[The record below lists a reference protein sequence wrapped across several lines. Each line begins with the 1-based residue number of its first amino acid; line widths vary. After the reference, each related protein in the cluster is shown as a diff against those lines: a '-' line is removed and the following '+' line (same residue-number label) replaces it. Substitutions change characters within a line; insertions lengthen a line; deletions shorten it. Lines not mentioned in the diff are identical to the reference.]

1 LNRKKQNLCRVF
13 AYPYDVL
20 PKSVASYSYN
30 EIERHLKL
38 LIMNKKNLTENM
50 GELQNENTLSLSEE
64 LNLIERVKQG
74 DKEAEEMLGKVN
86 VRLVSGVAKKYQ
98 NKGVSEE
105 DLLKA
110 GKEGLI
116 KAAHKYDAS
125 CGFKF
130 MSYAVW
136 WIRQSILAAV
146 GEKTEIE
153 NRK

>member
-1 LNRKKQNLCRVF
+1 
-13 AYPYDVL
+13 
-20 PKSVASYSYN
+20 
-30 EIERHLKL
+30 
-38 LIMNKKNLTENM
+38 MNKNNMTEEMN
-50 GELQNENTLSLSEE
+50 ELLNGNNLSLSEE

-74 DKEAEEMLGKVN
+74 EKEAEEELMKVN
-86 VRLVSGVAKKYQ
+86 IRLVSGVAKKYL
-98 NKGVSEE
+98 NKGISEE
-105 DLLKA
+105 DMLKA

-116 KAAHKYDAS
+116 KAAHKCDAS
-125 CGFKF
+125 QSFKF

>member
-1 LNRKKQNLCRVF
+1 MEKNMMTANK
-13 AYPYDVL
+13 
-20 PKSVASYSYN
+20 N
-30 EIERHLKL
+30 E
-38 LIMNKKNLTENM
+38 MPMENY
-50 GELQNENTLSLSEE
+50 LSLNEE
-64 LNLIERVKQG
+64 LELIERVKQG
-74 DKEAEEMLGKVN
+74 NKEAETELMNVN
-86 VRLVSGVAKKYQ
+86 VRVVSGVAKKYQ

-105 DLLKA
+105 ELLKA

-116 KAAHKYDAS
+116 KAAHKFDAS

>member
-1 LNRKKQNLCRVF
+1 MEKNMMTANK
-13 AYPYDVL
+13 
-20 PKSVASYSYN
+20 N
-30 EIERHLKL
+30 E
-38 LIMNKKNLTENM
+38 MPMENY
-50 GELQNENTLSLSEE
+50 LSLNEE
-64 LNLIERVKQG
+64 LELIERVKQG
-74 DKEAEEMLGKVN
+74 DKEAEKQLMNVN
-86 VRLVSGVAKKYQ
+86 IRLVSGVAKKYL

-105 DLLKA
+105 ELLKA

-116 KAAHKYDAS
+116 KAAHKFDAS

>member
-1 LNRKKQNLCRVF
+1 ME
-13 AYPYDVL
+13 Y
-20 PKSVASYSYN
+20 
-30 EIERHLKL
+30 
-38 LIMNKKNLTENM
+38 NLTLNEELELIDRVRQGDREAE
-50 GELQNENTLSLSEE
+50 GEL
-64 LNLIERVKQG
+64 
-74 DKEAEEMLGKVN
+74 MKVN
-86 VRLVSGVAKKYQ
+86 IRLVSGVAKKYL

-105 DLLKA
+105 ELLKA

-116 KAAHKYDAS
+116 KAAHKFDAS

>member
-1 LNRKKQNLCRVF
+1 
-13 AYPYDVL
+13 
-20 PKSVASYSYN
+20 
-30 EIERHLKL
+30 
-38 LIMNKKNLTENM
+38 MNKNNMTEEMN
-50 GELQNENTLSLSEE
+50 ELLNGNNLSLSEE

-74 DKEAEEMLGKVN
+74 EKEAEEELMKVN
-86 VRLVSGVAKKYQ
+86 IRLVSEVAKKYL
-98 NKGVSEE
+98 NKGISEE
-105 DLLKA
+105 DMLKA

-116 KAAHKYDAS
+116 KAAHKFDAS
-125 CGFKF
+125 QSFKF

>member
-1 LNRKKQNLCRVF
+1 MEKNMMTAN
-13 AYPYDVL
+13 
-20 PKSVASYSYN
+20 KSEMPMEY
-30 EIERHLKL
+30 
-38 LIMNKKNLTENM
+38 NLTLN
-50 GELQNENTLSLSEE
+50 EE
-64 LNLIERVKQG
+64 LELIDGVKQG
-74 DKEAEEMLGKVN
+74 DKEAEEELMNVN
-86 VRLVSGVAKKYQ
+86 IRLVSAVAKKYQ

-105 DLLKA
+105 ELLKT

-116 KAAHKYDAS
+116 KAAHKFDAS

>member
-1 LNRKKQNLCRVF
+1 MEKNMMTAN
-13 AYPYDVL
+13 
-20 PKSVASYSYN
+20 KSEMPMEY
-30 EIERHLKL
+30 
-38 LIMNKKNLTENM
+38 NLTLNEELELIDRVRQGDREAE
-50 GELQNENTLSLSEE
+50 GELMN
-64 LNLIERVKQG
+64 
-74 DKEAEEMLGKVN
+74 VN
-86 VRLVSGVAKKYQ
+86 VRLVSAVAKKYQ

-105 DLLKA
+105 ELLKA

>member
-1 LNRKKQNLCRVF
+1 MEKNMMTAN
-13 AYPYDVL
+13 
-20 PKSVASYSYN
+20 KSEMPMEY
-30 EIERHLKL
+30 
-38 LIMNKKNLTENM
+38 NLTLNEELELIDRVRQGDREAE
-50 GELQNENTLSLSEE
+50 GEL
-64 LNLIERVKQG
+64 
-74 DKEAEEMLGKVN
+74 MKVN
-86 VRLVSGVAKKYQ
+86 IRLVSGVAKKYL

-105 DLLKA
+105 ELLKA

-116 KAAHKYDAS
+116 KAAHKFDAS